1 MKRMMS
7 CLLVL
12 ALALG
17 AAGCVQMHSD
27 TKINGDGSGTATLEI
42 GISQSMIEALKE
54 MQEISPDASGDMEM
68 PSFDD
73 IKKERIEKAIK
84 PYDVK
89 MTEFEHKSAD
99 GRESIRLA
107 FAFKDLKGL
116 SAAMAATVGQDPEE
130 GMGIYETGDGNYV
143 LKQAVYDFS
152 DMPLPEDEAEEEA
165 GEEITPA
172 EQTPEQ
178 MQRQMELVG
187 KMMASMSELDI
198 SIRITVPGDIIE
210 TNAPQQEGRT
220 SIWTVNSS
228 NMMTADQEMDP
239 VITFAGKGLKI
250 KGALKQ

>member
-1 MKRMMS
+1 
-7 CLLVL
+7 
-12 ALALG
+12 
-17 AAGCVQMHSD
+17 
-27 TKINGDGSGTATLEI
+27 
-42 GISQSMIEALKE
+42 
-54 MQEISPDASGDMEM
+54 
-68 PSFDD
+68 
-73 IKKERIEKAIK
+73 
-84 PYDVK
+84 
-89 MTEFEHKSAD
+89 MTDFAHTSTD

-152 DMPLPEDEAEEEA
+152 DMPLPEDEAEENEA
-165 GEEITPA
+165 AETTTPA

-228 NMMTADQEMDP
+228 NMMSADQDMEP
-239 VITFAGKGLKI
+239 VITFVGKGLKI
-250 KGALKQ
+250 KNALKQ

>member
-1 MKRMMS
+1 MKRKMS

-27 TKINGDGSGTATLEI
+27 TTINDDGSGTATLEI

-73 IKKERIEKAIK
+73 FKKERIEKAIK
-84 PYDVK
+84 PYDVE
-89 MTEFEHKSAD
+89 MTDFAHTSTD

-116 SAAMAATVGQDPEE
+116 SAAMAATVGQDPEQ

-152 DMPLPEDEAEEEA
+152 DMPLPEDEAEENA
-165 GEEITPA
+165 SEETTTPA

-178 MQRQMELVG
+178 MQRQMEE
-187 KMMASMSELDI
+187 MQAQQAAAAAAAPAAAAS
-198 SIRITVPGDIIE
+198 
-210 TNAPQQEGRT
+210 APAGA
-220 SIWTVNSS
+220 SDDL
-228 NMMTADQEMDP
+228 MTQLNQLAQLHQ
-239 VITFAGKGLKI
+239 A
-250 KGALKQ
+250 GALTDEEFAAAKAKLLA